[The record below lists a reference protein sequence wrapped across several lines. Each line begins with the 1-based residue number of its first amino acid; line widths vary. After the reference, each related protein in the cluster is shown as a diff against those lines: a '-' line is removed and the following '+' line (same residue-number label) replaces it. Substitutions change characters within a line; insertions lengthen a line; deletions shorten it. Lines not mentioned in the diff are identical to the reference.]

1 MVAMETLVVFG
12 LISGIIF
19 AGFIGEMIFRRFGV
33 PAVLLLL
40 ALGYLL
46 GPIFHEL
53 DVNTL
58 QNIRYIVGP
67 LALVIL
73 LFDGGMR
80 LNIYDL
86 VHGGGRGVLMA
97 ILVTVISILVVGGIW
112 VALGYDFMM
121 GAVLGAIVGGT
132 TSTMVVAIVN
142 GMRLSDKAKQFIL
155 IDAALTDVLAVI
167 LTIALMTI
175 IITHSASVQ
184 GTGKEILGSFSI
196 GGLIG
201 GLLGLLWI
209 GLSKQLREINFF
221 YMLTLAIL
229 LLAYVVSEFFG
240 GSGAI
245 AALVFGIMLGN
256 YREIGQMLKFKNV
269 ADDAPL
275 FTFQNEIGFL
285 VRVFYFVY
293 LGALVVIGSAYSVLV
308 GLAIMVGLVAARFAS
323 AYISTYG
330 SELSQYRSHINAFMP
345 RGLAA
350 AVMGTYPLTVLLDNR
365 GAIPV
370 DVYNSMFAQA
380 NLFIELSFVVI
391 VASVILTTIGVLLVR
406 RSDAAKEKGE
416 KEIAKEVKK
425 RVEKGEEEEPQE
437 KEEETGETQETGNG
451 ELEAEEEPDPYQ
463 EEGVKI
469 GRENKE
475 GAKKQKG
482 R

>member
-1 MVAMETLVVFG
+1 MITETIIVFG

-19 AGFIGEMIFRRFGV
+19 AGFIGEMIFRRFGI

-40 ALGYLL
+40 TLGYLL

-58 QNIRYIVGP
+58 NNIRFIVGP

-86 VHGGGRGVLMA
+86 IHGGGRGVLMA

-142 GMRLSDKAKQFIL
+142 GMKISDKTKQFIL

-175 IITHSASVQ
+175 IITQSVSVQ
-184 GTGKEILGSFSI
+184 GTGKEVLGSFSI
-196 GGLIG
+196 GGLMG
-201 GLLGLLWI
+201 GLLGLVWI
-209 GLSKQLREINFF
+209 ALSKQLREINFF

-229 LLAYVVSEFFG
+229 LFAYVVSEYFG

-245 AALVFGIMLGN
+245 AALIFGVMLGN

-269 ADDAPL
+269 ADDTEL
-275 FTFQNEIGFL
+275 YTFQNEIGFL

-293 LGALVVIGSAYSVLV
+293 LGALVVIGSTYSVLV
-308 GLAIMVGLVAARFAS
+308 GLVIMAGLVVSRLV
-323 AYISTYG
+323 STQIATFR
-330 SELSQYRSHINAFMP
+330 SDLAQYRWHINVFMP

-350 AVMGTYPLTVLLDNR
+350 AVMGTYPLTVLLENQ
-365 GAIPV
+365 GAIRA
-370 DVYNSMFAQA
+370 DLYNALLAQA
-380 NLFIELSFVVI
+380 NLFVEVSFVVI

-406 RSDAAKEKGE
+406 RSDAEKERREKEFAEEVETKVKEAKEGQSGEESKG
-416 KEIAKEVKK
+416 
-425 RVEKGEEEEPQE
+425 KGEEEKGPGPYQ
-437 KEEETGETQETGNG
+437 KEGET
-451 ELEAEEEPDPYQ
+451 
-463 EEGVKI
+463 V
-469 GRENKE
+469 GRKAKE

>member
-1 MVAMETLVVFG
+1 MGMETIIAFG

-19 AGFIGEMIFRRFGV
+19 AGFIGEMMFRRLGI

-40 ALGYLL
+40 ALGYFL
-46 GPIFHEL
+46 GPMFHQI
-53 DVNTL
+53 DVDTL
-58 QNIRYIVGP
+58 KNIRYIVGP

-86 VHGGGRGVLMA
+86 IHGGGRGVLMA
-97 ILVTVISILVVGGIW
+97 VLVTAISILVVGGIW

-132 TSTMVVAIVN
+132 TSTMVTSIVN
-142 GMRLSDKAKQFIL
+142 GMRISDKARQFIL

-201 GLLGLLWI
+201 GLLGLVWI
-209 GLSKQLREINFF
+209 ALSKQLKEINFF

-229 LLAYVVSEFFG
+229 LLAYIVSEYFG

-245 AALVFGIMLGN
+245 AALIFGVMLGN

-269 ADDAPL
+269 ADASEL

-293 LGALVVIGSAYSVLV
+293 LGALVVIGSAFSVLV
-308 GLAIMVGLVAARFAS
+308 GLLIMAGLVVARLAS
-323 AYISTYG
+323 TYISTLR
-330 SELSQYRSHINAFMP
+330 SDLAQYRWHINVFMP

-350 AVMGTYPLTVLLDNR
+350 AVMGTYPLTVLLENQ
-365 GAIPV
+365 GAIPA
-370 DVYNSMFAQA
+370 DVYSSLFSQA
-380 NLFIELSFVVI
+380 NLFVEVSFVVI
-391 VASVILTTIGVLLVR
+391 VASVILMSIGVFFVR
-406 RSDAAKEKGE
+406 RGDAAKER
-416 KEIAKEVKK
+416 KERETAEE
-425 RVEKGEEEEPQE
+425 VEKRAGEMNAGGGGEETADEE
-437 KEEETGETQETGNG
+437 GEGLEAGNG
-451 ELEAEEEPDPYQ
+451 GPESEEGPDPYQ
-463 EEGVKI
+463 EEGGTV
-469 GRENKE
+469 GREDTK
-475 GAKKQKG
+475 GAKRQKG
-482 R
+482 S

>member
-1 MVAMETLVVFG
+1 MGMETLVAFG

-19 AGFIGEMIFRRFGV
+19 AGFIGEMIFRRFGI

-46 GPIFHEL
+46 GPIFHEI
-53 DVNTL
+53 DVNML
-58 QNIRYIVGP
+58 QSIRYIVGP

-86 VHGGGRGVLMA
+86 IHGGGRGVLMA
-97 ILVTVISILVVGGIW
+97 ILVTVLSILVVGGIW

-142 GMRLSDKAKQFIL
+142 GMKVSDKAKQFIL

-175 IITHSASVQ
+175 IITHTASVQ

-201 GLLGLLWI
+201 GMLGLVWI

-229 LLAYVVSEFFG
+229 LLAYVVSEYFG

-245 AALVFGIMLGN
+245 AALVFGVMLGN

-293 LGALVVIGSAYSVLV
+293 LGALVVIGSMYSVLL
-308 GLAIMVGLVAARFAS
+308 GLAIMAALVAARFAS
-323 AYISTYG
+323 TYISTYK
-330 SELSQYRSHINAFMP
+330 SELVEYRWHINAFMP

-350 AVMGTYPLTVLLDNR
+350 AVMGTYPLTVLLENQ
-365 GAIPV
+365 GAIPAEI
-370 DVYNSMFAQA
+370 YNSMLAQA

-406 RSDAAKEKGE
+406 RSDAAKERKG
-416 KEIAKEVKK
+416 KEMAEE
-425 RVEKGEEEEPQE
+425 VEKRAAARREGEEEPESEGKGKTP
-437 KEEETGETQETGNG
+437 KPETEG
-451 ELEAEEEPDPYQ
+451 EPDQ
-463 EEGVKI
+463 EEGVKL
-469 GRENKE
+469 GREDKK

-482 R
+482 K

>member
-1 MVAMETLVVFG
+1 MGMETLVAFG

-19 AGFIGEMIFRRFGV
+19 AGFIGEMIFRRFGI

-46 GPIFHEL
+46 GPIFHEI
-53 DVNTL
+53 DVNML
-58 QNIRYIVGP
+58 QSIRYIVGP

-86 VHGGGRGVLMA
+86 IHGGGRGVLMA
-97 ILVTVISILVVGGIW
+97 ILVTVLSILVVGGIW

-142 GMRLSDKAKQFIL
+142 GMKVSDKAKQFIL

-175 IITHSASVQ
+175 IITHTASVQ

-201 GLLGLLWI
+201 GMLGLVWI

-229 LLAYVVSEFFG
+229 LLAYVVSEYFG

-245 AALVFGIMLGN
+245 AALVFGVMLGN

-293 LGALVVIGSAYSVLV
+293 LGALVVIGSMYSVLL
-308 GLAIMVGLVAARFAS
+308 GLAIMAALVAARFAS
-323 AYISTYG
+323 TYISTYK
-330 SELSQYRSHINAFMP
+330 SELVEYRWHINAFMP

-350 AVMGTYPLTVLLDNR
+350 AVMGTYPLTVLLENQ
-365 GAIPV
+365 GAIPA
-370 DVYNSMFAQA
+370 DVYNSMLAQA

-406 RSDAAKEKGE
+406 RSDAAKERKG
-416 KEIAKEVKK
+416 KEMAEE
-425 RVEKGEEEEPQE
+425 VEKRAAARREGEEEPESEGKGKTP
-437 KEEETGETQETGNG
+437 KPETEG
-451 ELEAEEEPDPYQ
+451 EPDQ
-463 EEGVKI
+463 EEGVKL
-469 GRENKE
+469 GREDKK

-482 R
+482 K